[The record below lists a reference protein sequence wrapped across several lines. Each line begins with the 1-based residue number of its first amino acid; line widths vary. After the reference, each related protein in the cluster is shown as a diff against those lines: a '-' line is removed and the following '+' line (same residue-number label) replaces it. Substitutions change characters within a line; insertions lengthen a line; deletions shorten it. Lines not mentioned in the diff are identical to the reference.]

1 MCWDEL
7 AAVAYYA
14 GDMLGGLNASN
25 KLLEDK
31 KFPEEHKDRIVG
43 NFQQYA
49 QWLTEQEQG
58 RMAIEQEKMKE
69 EVKERAKGPKKAQ
82 SRRKKAKSR

>member
-14 GDMLGGLNASN
+14 GDMLAGLNASN

-31 KFPEEHKDRIVG
+31 KFAKEHEERIVG
-43 NFQQYA
+43 NFRQYA

-69 EVKERAKGPKKAQ
+69 EVKEKAKGPKKAQ
-82 SRRKKAKSR
+82 PRRKKAKSR